1 MTTRVGAPPFGT
13 EALPEPPP
21 IEPAAPVVAPAVVAT
36 SRPAASPPTTA
47 PPRGSSM
54 RVLGGIAVVFLL
66 ALVALLWFL
75 NREPEGPVVAE
86 RPPVPAD
93 TVAALPPP
101 VDSAAV
107 SADTAAVAAAEPE
120 PEPPAP
126 PPSADPLR
134 STAGID
140 RADGG
145 FSWIVASEFS
155 REPAERR
162 VAAFREQ
169 GFRAD
174 VIAEEANGRTRYRVA
189 LGQFTSIDEADRFRS
204 DLPAGVPADTWLL
217 RL

>member
-1 MTTRVGAPPFGT
+1 M
-13 EALPEPPP
+13 L
-21 IEPAAPVVAPAVVAT
+21 
-36 SRPAASPPTTA
+36 
-47 PPRGSSM
+47 
-54 RVLGGIAVVFLL
+54 LL
-66 ALVALLWFL
+66 ALVGLLWAL
-75 NREPEGPVVAE
+75 NREPAAPVVAE

-101 VDSAAV
+101 VDTAAV
-107 SADTAAVAAAEPE
+107 AVDTAAVATPD
-120 PEPPAP
+120 PTPPA
-126 PPSADPLR
+126 PSADPLR
-134 STAGID
+134 SSAGID

-174 VIAEEANGRTRYRVA
+174 VIAEEAAGRTRYRVA